1 MRLAVHDPAGAPEV
15 LLAVC
20 DDHGL
25 PIRWAT

>member
-1 MRLAVHDPAGAPEV
+1 MQLTVHDPAGAPAK

-25 PIRWAT
+25 PIHWEG

>member
-1 MRLAVHDPAGAPEV
+1 LTVHDPVGAPGV